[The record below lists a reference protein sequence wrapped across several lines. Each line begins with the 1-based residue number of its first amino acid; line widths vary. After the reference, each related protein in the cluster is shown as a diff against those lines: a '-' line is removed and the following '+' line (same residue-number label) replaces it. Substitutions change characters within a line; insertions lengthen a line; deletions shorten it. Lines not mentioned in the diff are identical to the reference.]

1 MNKTLT
7 INISQIVFHIDENAF
22 EALSKYLNTIKSYF
36 NNNASRDEIIT
47 DIEARIAEIFSAKI
61 NASKQVITQTDVDEM
76 IAIMGNPEVFKNE
89 EEFDQ
94 NTNNTQSNSFN
105 ENTNKTKRIFRDP
118 DDKVIGGV
126 CSGIGAYF
134 GIDPIWL
141 RLAFAI
147 AFFIFGTGFLF
158 YLLLLVV
165 IPKAKTTA
173 EKLEMRGEKVN
184 INNIEKKIKEEF
196 DDIKKT
202 FNNKDNEWVKA
213 TSTFFS
219 KLVAVLE
226 QLLHG
231 IVRIFAVIIGYVFIV
246 VGLIVLI
253 VFLLGIFGNSAYISI
268 DDLDVWTLNLSQSLD
283 LFFANSIQLLLS
295 KIALLLLIGIPLLM
309 LMYRGIRI
317 LFKIKSKQI
326 WIGRLSSVLWVTG
339 LLTSIYL
346 FAVMSNEFK
355 QRSSVKDRINFG
367 TGTINTVHLQLP
379 DDFKWNLEKDEED
392 IDWDNYR
399 LNGWVFRIKNEDGF
413 SFLTPQIDIQKSNTD
428 SFQLLLIRTAKGKT
442 KKQALSRAESIIYNY
457 TIQDSTIVFNPTF
470 ELKPE
475 EKWRAQQVKIII
487 KVPIGK
493 SVFIDKKMRPL
504 IYDIDNVTN
513 TYDGDMINHKWTM
526 RSNGLTCDD
535 FSFYKE
541 KETNNQDEDF

>member
-36 NNNASRDEIIT
+36 NNNISRDEIIT

-76 IAIMGNPEVFKNE
+76 IAIMGNPEVFKNA

>member
-367 TGTINTVHLQLP
+367 TSTINTVHLQLP

-399 LNGWVFRIKNEDGF
+399 LNGWIFRIKNEDGF

-457 TIQDSTIVFNPTF
+457 TIEDSTIVFNPTF

>member
-7 INISQIVFHIDENAF
+7 INISQIVFHIDENAY

-94 NTNNTQSNSFN
+94 NTSNSQSNTFN

-231 IVRIFAVIIGYVFIV
+231 IVRIFAVIIGYAFIV

-457 TIQDSTIVFNPTF
+457 TIQDSIIVLNPTF

-504 IYDIDNVTN
+504 IYDLDNVTN

-535 FSFYKE
+535 FNFYKE
-541 KETNNQDEDF
+541 KETNNQEEDF

>member
-1 MNKTLT
+1 
-7 INISQIVFHIDENAF
+7 
-22 EALSKYLNTIKSYF
+22 
-36 NNNASRDEIIT
+36 
-47 DIEARIAEIFSAKI
+47 
-61 NASKQVITQTDVDEM
+61 
-76 IAIMGNPEVFKNE
+76 
-89 EEFDQ
+89 
-94 NTNNTQSNSFN
+94 
-105 ENTNKTKRIFRDP
+105 
-118 DDKVIGGV
+118 
-126 CSGIGAYF
+126 
-134 GIDPIWL
+134 PIWL

-231 IVRIFAVIIGYVFIV
+231 IVRIFAVIIGYAFIV

-457 TIQDSTIVFNPTF
+457 TIQDSIIVLNPTF

-504 IYDIDNVTN
+504 IYDLDNVTN

-535 FSFYKE
+535 FNFYKE
-541 KETNNQDEDF
+541 KETNNQEEDF

>member
-76 IAIMGNPEVFKNE
+76 IAIMGNPEVFKNA

-94 NTNNTQSNSFN
+94 NTNNTQSNTFN

-367 TGTINTVHLQLP
+367 TSTINTVHLQLP

-399 LNGWVFRIKNEDGF
+399 LNGWIFRIKNEDGF

-457 TIQDSTIVFNPTF
+457 TIEDSTIVFNPTF

>member
-7 INISQIVFHIDENAF
+7 INISQIVFHIDENAY

-94 NTNNTQSNSFN
+94 NTNNTQSNTFN

-367 TGTINTVHLQLP
+367 TSTINTVHLQLP

-399 LNGWVFRIKNEDGF
+399 LNGWIFRIKNEDGF

-457 TIQDSTIVFNPTF
+457 TIEDSTIVFNPTF